1 MQRPRIVCHGF
12 TSIDG
17 CIHPDRWTEP
27 AIGTRPNVVT
37 LTDRQTMVAMQA
49 DGVIT
54 CIDTVVG
61 AHGIALGRSLMDV
74 PSDAANFFIKR
85 LERPLCIVHDP
96 HAMLRL
102 STNRHED
109 GQIILIIAR
118 GAHADYL
125 EQARLARVSYVF
137 AGDDG
142 RDLVPAMQAIHGHY
156 GSSLLVL
163 RAGGRTNSAF
173 MAAGLVDQVS
183 VLVFPGLD
191 ATSGEGSLFER
202 SAGTGPGA
210 AAGKSLLHVSTQTL
224 DGGIVWLRYLV
235 EQAANARETSC

>member
-17 CIHPDRWTEP
+17 RIHPDRWTKP

-37 LTDRQTMVAMQA
+37 LTDRHAMVAMHA

-54 CIDTVVG
+54 SMDTVAG
-61 AHGIALGRSLMDV
+61 AHGIAMGRSLTGA
-74 PSDAANFFIKR
+74 PSERATFFTKR

-96 HAMLRL
+96 RAILRL
-102 STNRHED
+102 STNRYEE
-109 GQIILIIAR
+109 GQIILIVAR
-118 GAHADYL
+118 DAHADYL

-142 RDLVPAMQAIHGHY
+142 MDLATAMQAIHAHY
-156 GSSLLVL
+156 GSTLLVL
-163 RAGGRTNSAF
+163 RADGRTNSAF

-191 ATSGEGSLFER
+191 ATSGERSLFE
-202 SAGTGPGA
+202 SAVGAGPA
-210 AAGKSLLHVSTQTL
+210 AATGKSLLHVSTQTL

-235 EQAANARETSC
+235 EHSLASQECSR